1 MDINITLIGEFIT
14 FAIFV
19 WVTMKYIWP
28 PMMQAIA
35 DRQKK
40 IADGIAAA
48 DQSKQNLDL
57 AQQKIAKMIQDAKAE
72 ASHIVENANG
82 RANRMIEDAKET
94 ARQEGQRLLSAAEIE
109 IDTQKKATLR
119 ELENTLAELS
129 SAVASKIVRRE
140 LDPKAQQDI
149 LDQVLTEI

>member
-1 MDINITLIGEFIT
+1 MIVSSE
-14 FAIFV
+14 
-19 WVTMKYIWP
+19 
-28 PMMQAIA
+28 
-35 DRQKK
+35 
-40 IADGIAAA
+40 
-48 DQSKQNLDL
+48 L
-57 AQQKIAKMIQDAKAE
+57 A
-72 ASHIVENANG
+72 SIVENANG